1 MLSSIKKIC
10 PTSVLSLL
18 LNKCLNRESSR
29 WGWVRAFR
37 GLGVA
42 EGFGVPWEGGEG
54 QQARVAE
61 AAAPP
66 LSSRTACR
74 NHPQF
79 ESLGQER
86 WTSQPRA
93 SFLPLSSHH
102 TEARKLL
109 AKGQMASRLTCQ
121 PAEPCSSSNRA
132 LPPSVATLSP
142 ASRDGVPSLSTH
154 TNLHCLLSCT
164 ES

>member
-1 MLSSIKKIC
+1 MRPQYVLSSIKKIC

-18 LNKCLNRESSR
+18 LNKCLDRESSR

-42 EGFGVPWEGGEG
+42 EGFGVPWEG

-66 LSSRTACR
+66 LSSRVACR
-74 NHPQF
+74 NLPQF

-93 SFLPLSSHH
+93 SFLPLPSHH

-109 AKGQMASRLTCQ
+109 AKGQMASRLTCRPARAGPAHLSRLAP
-121 PAEPCSSSNRA
+121 PAE
-132 LPPSVATLSP
+132 LSRRP
-142 ASRDGVPSLSTH
+142 WPRSHQPHGTVSFL
-154 TNLHCLLSCT
+154 
-164 ES
+164 

>member
-1 MLSSIKKIC
+1 MVRPQYVLSSIKKIC

-54 QQARVAE
+54 QQACVAE

-102 TEARKLL
+102 TEACKLL

-121 PAEPCSSSNRA
+121 PARA
-132 LPPSVATLSP
+132 GLAHLSRVAPPTELSHRP
-142 ASRDGVPSLSTH
+142 WPRSHQPHGMVSL
-154 TNLHCLLSCT
+154 L
-164 ES
+164 